1 MLDIFWESHN
11 PTRQAW
17 SLQYKTAVFYHDK
30 KQKELS
36 EESRGMLASSLIG
49 KIVTRMLPFTG
60 FYLAEDYHQKY
71 MLRNHMLILN
81 EFEAK
86 YPDVEGMVSS
96 TATARVNGYL
106 GGNGTCEQLKSE
118 INSFGLSDTGYKKL
132 LEEVCIGIEGKTCPT
147 NNCASN

>member
-1 MLDIFWESHN
+1 
-11 PTRQAW
+11 
-17 SLQYKTAVFYHDK
+17 
-30 KQKELS
+30 
-36 EESRGMLASSLIG
+36 MLASSLSG

-60 FYLAEDYHQKY
+60 FYLAEGYHQKY
-71 MLRNHMLILN
+71 MLRNHWSILG

-106 GGNGTCEQLKSE
+106 GGNGTCEQLRSE
-118 INSFGLSDTGYKKL
+118 ISGFGLSDIGNKQL
-132 LEEVCIGIEGKTCPT
+132 LDEVCQGIEGKLCPT